1 MRSGRDLVIGRT
13 PIGRPSRRGL
23 LAVVAATVCA
33 VVFAPVGSAQ
43 ASTVVA
49 LWNMNEPA
57 GSTVL
62 VDSGPNHMNGTIGTS
77 ITSNGSVHSFPQVVR
92 GFNNATFDPQHLD
105 VINDPRTNPG
115 TSDFKVTARIKIAK
129 PSDAFG
135 NIMQKG
141 QTGTPTGF
149 WKMELDGPTRGLVF
163 CGFRSIVNGVTTNGG
178 VRSPINV
185 ADNQWHIVTC
195 ERGPGFVS
203 ATIDGHVTTQ
213 QGHPT
218 GAITNTVPLTIGGK
232 LNCTA
237 ATVDH
242 DCDYFEGQIDYVQIQ
257 TG

>member
-1 MRSGRDLVIGRT
+1 MRSGPKPVSRRTLVR
-13 PIGRPSRRGL
+13 RPSRRL
-23 LAVVAATVCA
+23 IVTVAATALAALC
-33 VVFAPVGSAQ
+33 APVGSAR

-49 LWNMNEPA
+49 LWNMNEAA
-57 GSTVL
+57 GSKVL

-77 ITSNGSVHSFPQVVR
+77 ITGNGAVHSFPQVVR

-129 PSDAFG
+129 PADAFG
-135 NIMQKG
+135 NVMQKG

-178 VRSPINV
+178 IRSPINV
-185 ADNQWHIVTC
+185 ADNQWHIVIC

-203 ATIDGHVTTQ
+203 TTVDGHVTTQ
-213 QGHPT
+213 LGHPT

-237 ATVDH
+237 ASVDH
-242 DCDYFEGQIDYVQIQ
+242 DCDYFEGQIDYVQIE
-257 TG
+257 TS